1 MTAKEIV
8 LAYAQAL
15 GKGDVPAAF
24 SFFSEDVKWHQ
35 PGSNQFSGVKQGAD
49 EIGKMI
55 GGMMEISKGT
65 FALAPNGDLMVN
77 GNLVAMP
84 LRFSG
89 TIEDRKMD
97 MAGID
102 LFKVENE
109 KITEVWLFSEDQEA
123 ENVFWGK

>member
-1 MTAKEIV
+1 
-8 LAYAQAL
+8 
-15 GKGDVPAAF
+15 
-24 SFFSEDVKWHQ
+24 
-35 PGSNQFSGVKQGAD
+35 
-49 EIGKMI
+49 
-55 GGMMEISKGT
+55 MMETSKGT

-77 GNLVAMP
+77 GDLVDMP